1 MDKNYIGF
9 HISADMMEIWYF
21 RSLKINQKK
30 SSMLTDL
37 KENFTNIFE
46 DALIE
51 EINDVG
57 TLKKVKEGEK
67 LIEIGDYVRSMPL
80 LISGAIKILR
90 EDDDGDE
97 LLLYFLERGDTCA
110 MTLTC
115 CLGQTK
121 SEIRAIAELDTTLI
135 MIPIQ
140 KMEEWTGKYKS
151 WRNFVFQS
159 YHERLTEMLETID
172 SIAFYNMDER
182 LVKYLQNKQKVTND
196 SLINSTHQEIAYEL
210 HTSRV
215 VVSRLLKKLESMGK
229 IELYRNSIK
238 IVSL

>member
-1 MDKNYIGF
+1 MLHN
-9 HISADMMEIWYF
+9 
-21 RSLKINQKK
+21 LKK
-30 SSMLTDL
+30 
-37 KENFTNIFE
+37 NFTNIFE
-46 DALIE
+46 DELIE
-51 EINDVG
+51 EINRVG
-57 TLKKVKEGEK
+57 TLKEVKEGEK

-90 EDDDGDE
+90 EDENGDE
-97 LLLYFLERGDTCA
+97 LLLYFLEQGDTCA

-159 YHERLTEMLETID
+159 YHARLTEMLETID
-172 SIAFYNMDER
+172 SIAFLNMDER

-196 SLINSTHQEIAYEL
+196 SLIISTHQEIAYEL

-215 VVSRLLKKLESMGK
+215 VVSRLLKKLESLGK

>member
-1 MDKNYIGF
+1 
-9 HISADMMEIWYF
+9 
-21 RSLKINQKK
+21 
-30 SSMLTDL
+30 MLNNL
-37 KENFTNIFE
+37 KENYTNIFE
-46 DALIE
+46 DELLE
-51 EINDVG
+51 EINQVG
-57 TLKKVKEGEK
+57 TLKEVKEGEK
-67 LIEIGDYVRSMPL
+67 LIEIGDYVRAMPL
-80 LISGAIKILR
+80 LISGVIKILR
-90 EDDDGDE
+90 EDEDGDE

-121 SEIRAIAELDTTLI
+121 SEIRAIAEIDTTLI

-140 KMEEWTGKYKS
+140 KMEEWTCKYKS

-159 YHERLTEMLETID
+159 YHARLTEMLETID
-172 SIAFYNMDER
+172 SIAFLKMDER

-215 VVSRLLKKLESMGK
+215 VVSRLLKKLESLGK

-238 IVSL
+238 IISL